1 MSPTSQDIAI
11 YDTFVSTI
19 TAAESKRQQASSI
32 YVALIS
38 TGYTLIGTVDDV
50 GTIYILIPIIFIS
63 LIWWRTI
70 VYFRN
75 LAKAKFSVIET
86 MEMEWQ
92 IKPFTD
98 ENEKTKEMNQNNKF
112 SIGLTHLEMVAP
124 LFIFGFSILFLL
136 FDVIN
141 TNKFSIIEA
150 LFSCSK
156 IG

>member
-1 MSPTSQDIAI
+1 MSQVSPTNQEIAI
-11 YDTFVSTI
+11 YNTFVSTI
-19 TAAESKRQQASSI
+19 TAAENRRQQASSI

-86 MEMEWQ
+86 MEINWK

-98 ENEKTKEMNQNNKF
+98 EYFKTKEINQNNIF
-112 SIGLTHLEMVAP
+112 PISLTHLEMVAP
-124 LFIFGFSILFLL
+124 LFILVFSILFLL
-136 FDVIN
+136 F
-141 TNKFSIIEA
+141 
-150 LFSCSK
+150 LWCP
-156 IG
+156 